1 MRAICAMTW
10 TARCKPEGNEPFMT
24 DHNDN
29 LQRLDDLMGKAKN
42 AGADAADA
50 IMVSGVSLDVS
61 CRLGETEHLERS
73 EGFDVGLRVFVGQK
87 QAIVSSSD
95 LSQDGLADLPERAVA
110 MAKSVP
116 DDPYCGLA
124 DPELLARDI
133 ADLDMFDAT
142 EPNAET
148 LLDWANEAEQA
159 ALAVSG
165 VTNSEGGQASWGLTS
180 IALAA
185 TNGISHAYQRSSFSI
200 AASVLAGEG
209 TGMERDYDY
218 TSAVHAEDMDGAAK
232 VGHSAGN
239 RAVRRLNPRRPET
252 AQVPVVY
259 DPRVSNSLVG
269 HLSSAINGAAVAR
282 GTTFLKDKMGEAVFA
297 ENVIITDDPLR
308 RRGLRSKPFDAEGVA
323 TARRNVIENGVLT
336 SWFLDLG
343 SARQL
348 GLQTT
353 GNAARGTSSPPGPS
367 PTNLYL
373 CAGTQTPRE
382 LMGEIKSGFYVTE
395 LIGFGVN
402 MVTGDYSRGASG
414 FWIEDG
420 EITYPVSEMT
430 VAGNLGDIFANITA
444 ADDLE
449 FRFGTNAPTLRVDG
463 MTVAGA

>member
-1 MRAICAMTW
+1 
-10 TARCKPEGNEPFMT
+10 MT
-24 DHNDN
+24 DHNDY
-29 LQRLDDLMGKAKN
+29 LERLDDLMAKAKR

-50 IMVSGVSLDVS
+50 IMVSGISLDVS
-61 CRLGETEHLERS
+61 RRLGETEHLERS

-95 LSQDGLADLPERAVA
+95 LSADGLADLPERAVA

-124 DPELLARDI
+124 DPDLLAREI
-133 ADLDMFDAT
+133 ADLDMFDAS
-142 EPNAET
+142 EPDAEA
-148 LLDWANEAEQA
+148 LLTWANEAEEA

-165 VTNSEGGQASWGLTS
+165 VTNSEGGQASWGLSS

-200 AASVLAGEG
+200 AASVLAGVG
-209 TGMERDYDY
+209 TAMERDYDY
-218 TSAVHAEDMDGAAK
+218 TSAVHAEDLDGAAK
-232 VGHSAGN
+232 VGQSAGM

-259 DPRVSNSLVG
+259 DPRVSNSLVS
-269 HLSSAINGAAVAR
+269 HLSSAVNGSAVAR
-282 GTTFLKDKMGEAVFA
+282 GTTFLKDKMGERLFA
-297 ENVIITDDPLR
+297 ENITITDDPHR

-323 TARRNVIENGVLT
+323 TSCRNIIDGGVLG
-336 SWFLDLG
+336 SWILDLG

-353 GNAARGTSSPPGPS
+353 GNAARGTSSPPGPAA
-367 PTNLYL
+367 TNLYL
-373 CAGTQTPRE
+373 CAGRQTPRE
-382 LMGEIKSGFYVTE
+382 LMADITSGFYVTE

-414 FWIEDG
+414 FWIENG
-420 EITYPVSEMT
+420 EITYPVSEIT
-430 VAGNLGDIFANITA
+430 VAGNLSDIFANISA

-449 FRFGTNAPTLRVDG
+449 FRFAMTAPTLRVDG